1 MSSQVEISIPT
12 TSTAA
17 NPKPHTIYNITLRLP
32 LRSFT
37 LQKRYSDFTA
47 LHSNLTTSATLLPPC
62 PLPPKSWLTSTTTSP
77 TLAESRRIGLE
88 TYLRAINTSLDP
100 RWRNTSAW
108 RTFLNLP
115 APHSSSSSNST
126 RGTLHNNNTSDAQP
140 ITDPILWLDVHRELK
155 SQLHSARQQLTS
167 REQEAAA
174 STYTTTTSH
183 SAQAQHEHSALAK
196 KSLVR
201 AGTLISALEHGLK
214 ASQDSW
220 SSEKLGEGEVRRRRD
235 LVSAARKEKEG
246 LEGLMVTM
254 AAKGRADA
262 AVRDKQALL
271 EGDAGAGKNGARG
284 TGGRGRPTTTTGRRV
299 LGKETERTRELDNQG
314 VVQLQQEMMREQDED
329 VLALAKAVRRQREL
343 GVAIQEELEV
353 QNELLGMLGEDVDR
367 VGGKIDVASKRV
379 DKIS

>member
-1 MSSQVEISIPT
+1 M
-12 TSTAA
+12 
-17 NPKPHTIYNITLRLP
+17 
-32 LRSFT
+32 
-37 LQKRYSDFTA
+37 
-47 LHSNLTTSATLLPPC
+47 
-62 PLPPKSWLTSTTTSP
+62 
-77 TLAESRRIGLE
+77 
-88 TYLRAINTSLDP
+88 
-100 RWRNTSAW
+100 
-108 RTFLNLP
+108 
-115 APHSSSSSNST
+115 
-126 RGTLHNNNTSDAQP
+126 
-140 ITDPILWLDVHRELK
+140 
-155 SQLHSARQQLTS
+155 
-167 REQEAAA
+167 
-174 STYTTTTSH
+174 
-183 SAQAQHEHSALAK
+183 
-196 KSLVR
+196 
-201 AGTLISALEHGLK
+201 
-214 ASQDSW
+214 
-220 SSEKLGEGEVRRRRD
+220 
-235 LVSAARKEKEG
+235 SAARKEKEG